1 MFLYD
6 KQECRRRYRQ
16 VCDIIVQQ
24 QRLICLLLRV
34 EIASVSN
41 GLDDQV
47 RKNLDLGLTRVI

>member
-24 QRLICLLLRV
+24 QRLICLLLRA

-47 RKNLDLGLTRVI
+47 RKNLDFGLTRVI

>member
-6 KQECRRRYRQ
+6 KQECTRRYHRQ

-34 EIASVSN
+34 EIASVSK
-41 GLDDQV
+41 
-47 RKNLDLGLTRVI
+47 RIR